1 MHPPYPLGVI
11 HGRFQVLH
19 HDHLR
24 YLLAGQRL
32 CEHLVV
38 GVTNP
43 DPVLTRQVAADPRR
57 GTALANPLTYFER
70 QVMVGAA
77 LTAAGVPAGSFSVVP
92 LPITSPELYR
102 YYVPLEAVF
111 FLTICDDW
119 GRQKKAWF
127 EELGLTVHVLW
138 DVPPEHKGQ
147 QASDIRERMARN
159 EPWQNLVPPAVAALL
174 AAWGI
179 PSRLAR
185 LAAEAESA

>member
-1 MHPPYPLGVI
+1 
-11 HGRFQVLH
+11 
-19 HDHLR
+19 
-24 YLLAGQRL
+24 
-32 CEHLVV
+32 
-38 GVTNP
+38 
-43 DPVLTRQVAADPRR
+43 VLTRQVAADPRR

-92 LPITSPELYR
+92 LPITNPELYR

-127 EELGLTVHVLW
+127 EELGLAVHVLW

-185 LAAEAESA
+185 LAAEAEPA